1 MMNLKEVNV
10 IVYSN
15 AILTSFENVHH
26 MVLDILEVLN
36 ANGLVDPKKIFKI
49 NFMLREILNNAVE
62 HGNKMDEHK
71 KVYCRVEKKESR
83 FLFFVKDEGEG
94 FDFHEVSESN
104 LDMEDPLSHR
114 TRGYSTIAAMGF
126 DVSYKDKEV
135 IVEIESKEA
144 EDEK

>member
-1 MMNLKEVNV
+1 M

-26 MVLDILEVLN
+26 MVLEILEVLS
-36 ANGLVDPKKIFKI
+36 ANGVEDSKKIFKI

-62 HGNKMDEHK
+62 HGNNMEEDK
-71 KVYCRVEKKESR
+71 KVYCRVEKKDSI
-83 FLFFVKDEGEG
+83 LKFFVKDEGKG
-94 FDFHEVSESN
+94 FDFLEVSECN

-126 DVSYKDKEV
+126 NVSYKDKEV

-144 EDEK
+144 NDEK